1 MPKLR
6 GYGTVENS
14 TIAYTLNEDLKNLAT
29 QIITPLKL
37 SENFDKFLSSW
48 SGYDE
53 FINNLKDKY
62 DVDYEITLNQTDK
75 KMWII
80 EAFTGNKIYSQTIE
94 ENIEKL
100 VA

>member
-1 MPKLR
+1 M
-6 GYGTVENS
+6 TW
-14 TIAYTLNEDLKNLAT
+14 
-29 QIITPLKL
+29 PL
-37 SENFDKFLSSW
+37 S
-48 SGYDE
+48 
-53 FINNLKDKY
+53 LKDKY